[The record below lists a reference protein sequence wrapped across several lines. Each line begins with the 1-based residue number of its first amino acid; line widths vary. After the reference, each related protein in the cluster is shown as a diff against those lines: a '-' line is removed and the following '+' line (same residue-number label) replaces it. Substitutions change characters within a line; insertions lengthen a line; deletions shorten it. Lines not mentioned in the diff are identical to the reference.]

1 MQICQ
6 TLVSTYVVSVE
17 WIKRSFIDQIFVD
30 MKTFDILKK
39 FMILTIFLEDFSDWI
54 LGQLIQ
60 KPKI

>member
-6 TLVSTYVVSVE
+6 TLVSTYVVNVE

-30 MKTFDILKK
+30 MKTFDILEK

-54 LGQLIQ
+54 LGQHMQ